1 MNLEQIHAMQQEAK
15 TILDQRGKQWG
26 NFGQFV
32 DELYTL
38 KDSFRIL
45 ALDVVDSTKH
55 YRISC
60 FIYEILCLKIVRAVI
75 VTRNLG
81 RFDVS
86 DSRLKDCAI
95 DFINYC
101 TLFREIMPFRLS
113 FKELHTE
120 QKWEWFFESIVSH
133 IAFGGKDDT
142 KS

>member
-1 MNLEQIHAMQQEAK
+1 MNTTQMQQDAQA
-15 TILDQRGKQWG
+15 ILQERGKQWG
-26 NFGQFV
+26 DFSQFV

-45 ALDVVDSTKH
+45 ILDVSDCAKH
-55 YRISC
+55 YQLKC
-60 FIYEILCLKIVRAVI
+60 FAYEMMCLKLTRAII
-75 VTRNLG
+75 VTRALG
-81 RFDVS
+81 KFDVS
-86 DSRLKDCAI
+86 DSRLKDCAV